1 VAEVDEN
8 GNKMRMKKF
17 ISGLILLVII
27 AWASS
32 LPQIQTVAQ
41 SPAPTYDPRPLC
53 ADRTGATTPIVRYD
67 IPFGSVTSGG
77 IYCRPL
83 VQNGQYLVNAA
94 QIGNQDVINLG
105 ISQAVDVFAILTN
118 GTNVTAF
125 NNPIKICLQGA
136 GTLFFLDANQS
147 PRPLQQLIGVSDGG
161 YTCGSISTAGT
172 MMLTNSAPAPVAS
185 TPVPGATPGA
195 TVAAPTGPVTAVS
208 NCTVTTTRIVRLRAE
223 ANTTSKILARLP
235 YNTSWKVTERVEGW
249 YRVIWKDTQGWVSAS
264 FVQTSG
270 SCS

>member
-1 VAEVDEN
+1 
-8 GNKMRMKKF
+8 MKK
-17 ISGLILLVII
+17 ILSVLTLIVIVL
-27 AWASS
+27 WASS
-32 LPQIQTVAQ
+32 FTQIPTAAQ
-41 SPAPTYDPRPLC
+41 APAPTYDPRPLC

-67 IPFGSVTSGG
+67 IPFGSVTNGG

-125 NNPIKICLQGA
+125 NNAIKICLQGS
-136 GTLFFLDANQS
+136 GSLFFLDANQS
-147 PRPLQQLIGVSDGG
+147 PRPLQQVTGVSDGG

-172 MMLTNSAPAPVAS
+172 LMLTNSSPTVA
-185 TPVPGATPGA
+185 TPVPGATPVA
-195 TVAAPTGPVTAVS
+195 TTSAPTGPVTTVS

-223 ANTTSKILARLP
+223 ASTTSTILARLP
-235 YNTSWKVTERVEGW
+235 YNTNWKVTERVEGW
-249 YRVIWKDTQGWVSAS
+249 YRVIWKNTQGWVSAS
-264 FVQTSG
+264 FVQASG